1 MSSSMS
7 HNTIWSF
14 LSIVGVQFI
23 NIMTNVALAR
33 ILSPETFG
41 ILGMAIVFAGFAFVV
56 QEAGLNSYLIFK
68 KGDIQ
73 KVVSTTFWLNII
85 FSIFIAGALYFS
97 SGAIADFYRDT
108 HVITIL
114 HFICI
119 GILVGSIGSTHRALL
134 MKNNQFKDVTKV
146 DILAE
151 VVSSIAAII
160 LALYINGLLAVSAK
174 YVFRP
179 FIQSLVVFKYSKY
192 RIKFAI
198 YMDELKELFLYS
210 ANVLGSQLF
219 MYMNNNVDFF
229 LVGRFLGDKILGIYT
244 LAFQWGALARY
255 YLSGAVMRVVFPEV
269 SRQQDD
275 PSKLKDMYLNV
286 VSKLAFIT
294 LPICFGLALVAH
306 EFIYVLYGA
315 KWMEVVPVL
324 QLLLVAGGI
333 SSVSVVGGPVLRGIG
348 RPDLEMKLSV
358 FSFVSFTALVLIG
371 VKQGLLAV
379 AIAECCRVILVETT
393 RLWLIRKHLG
403 VSVRAVFK
411 QLLPTVQSLV
421 LMIIVLYGM
430 NLLAIEISILI
441 LFVFK
446 IAIGAAAYIAG
457 SFIFNK
463 SQSKWI
469 LNYVKKKQAA

>member
-7 HNTIWSF
+7 HNTMWSF

-85 FSIFIAGALYFS
+85 FSVVIAGALYFS
-97 SGAIADFYRDT
+97 SGAISDFYDDEQ
-108 HVITIL
+108 VITIL

-119 GILVGSIGSTHRALL
+119 GILVGSVGSTHRALL
-134 MKNNQFKDVTKV
+134 MKDNQFKNITKV

-151 VVSSIAAII
+151 IVSSIAAVI
-160 LALYINGLLAVSAK
+160 LAVYINGLLAVSAK

-179 FIQSLVVFKYSKY
+179 FIQSLIVFKYSKY
-192 RIKFAI
+192 RINFVI
-198 YMDELKELFLYS
+198 HMSELKELVLYS
-210 ANVLGSQLF
+210 AHVLASQLF
-219 MYMNNNVDFF
+219 AYMNNNVDFF

-275 PSKLKDMYLNV
+275 PNKLKDMYLNV

-306 EFIYVLYGA
+306 EFIYVLYGD
-315 KWMEVVPVL
+315 KWIDVVPVL

-333 SSVSVVGGPVLRGIG
+333 SSISVVGGPVLRGIG
-348 RPDLEMKLSV
+348 RPDLEMKLSI
-358 FSFVSFTALVLIG
+358 FSFISFTALVLGGI
-371 VKQGLLAV
+371 KYGLIAV
-379 AIAECCRVILVETT
+379 AIAECCRVVLVETT
-393 RLWLIRKHLG
+393 RLCLIRKYLG
-403 VSVRAVFK
+403 VSVRALFK
-411 QLLPTVQSLV
+411 LLLPTVQSLV
-421 LMIIVLYGM
+421 LMIIVLYGI
-430 NLLAIEISILI
+430 NSLAIGINILI
-441 LFVFK
+441 LFIFK
-446 IAIGAAAYIAG
+446 IIIGAAIYVTG
-457 SFIFNK
+457 SFAFNK
-463 SQSKWI
+463 PQSKWI
-469 LNYVKKKQAA
+469 LDYIKKKQAA

>member
-1 MSSSMS
+1 
-7 HNTIWSF
+7 
-14 LSIVGVQFI
+14 
-23 NIMTNVALAR
+23 MTNVALAR

-85 FSIFIAGALYFS
+85 FSFVIAGALYFS
-97 SGAIADFYRDT
+97 SGIIADFYHDT
-108 HVITIL
+108 EVITIL

-160 LALYINGLLAVSAK
+160 LALYINGLL
-174 YVFRP
+174 
-179 FIQSLVVFKYSKY
+179 VVFKYSKY
-192 RIKFAI
+192 RIKFSI
-198 YMDELKELFLYS
+198 YMDELKDLFLYS

-306 EFIYVLYGA
+306 EFIYVLYGK
-315 KWMEVVPVL
+315 KWMDVVPIL
-324 QLLLVAGGI
+324 QLLLIAGGI

-348 RPDLEMKLSV
+348 RPDLEMKLSI
-358 FSFVSFTALVLIG
+358 FSFASFTALVLVG
-371 VKQGLLAV
+371 VKYGLIAV
-379 AIAECCRVILVETT
+379 AIAECCRVVMVETT
-393 RLWLIRKHLG
+393 RLWIIRKHLS

-411 QLLPTVQSLV
+411 QLIPTVQSLV
-421 LMIIVLYGM
+421 LMTIVLYGM
-430 NLLAIEISILI
+430 NLITIEINVFI
-441 LFVFK
+441 LFIFK
-446 IAIGAAAYIAG
+446 IIIGAAAYIAG

-469 LNYVKKKQAA
+469 LNYIKKKQAA

>member
-1 MSSSMS
+1 MSSISR
-7 HNTIWSF
+7 NTIWSF
-14 LSIVGVQFI
+14 FSIVGVQFI
-23 NIMTNVALAR
+23 NILTNVVLAR

-68 KGDIQ
+68 KGEIQ
-73 KVVSTTFWLNII
+73 KVISTTFWLNII
-85 FSIFIAGALYFS
+85 FSFILAGILHFS
-97 SGAIADFYRDT
+97 SGAIVNFYNNKQ
-108 HVITIL
+108 VITIL
-114 HFICI
+114 NFICI

-134 MKNNQFKDVTKV
+134 IKNNQFKDITKI

-151 VVSSIAAII
+151 VVSSIAAIL
-160 LALYINGLLAVSAK
+160 LALYTNGLLAVSAK

-179 FIQSLVVFKYSKY
+179 LIQSLLVFNYSRH
-192 RIKFAI
+192 RIKFKI
-198 YMDELKELFLYS
+198 YIEELKELILYS
-210 ANVLGSQLF
+210 GNVLGSQLL

-255 YLSGAVMRVVFPEV
+255 YLSGAVMRVIFPEV

-275 PSKLKDMYLNV
+275 PSKLKGMYLNV
-286 VSKLAFIT
+286 ISKLAFIT

-306 EFIYVLYGA
+306 EFIYVLYGE
-315 KWMEVVPVL
+315 KWMDVVPIL
-324 QLLLVAGGI
+324 QLLLLAGGI
-333 SSVSVVGGPVLRGIG
+333 SSVSVVGGPVLRGMG

-358 FSFVSFTALVLIG
+358 FSFVSFTALVLAG
-371 VKQGLLAV
+371 VKHGLLAV
-379 AIAECCRVILVETT
+379 AIAECCRVVLIETT
-393 RLWLIRKHLG
+393 RLWLIRKYLG
-403 VSVRAVFK
+403 VPVRAVFK
-411 QLLPTVQSLV
+411 QLMPTVQSLV
-421 LMIIVLYGM
+421 LMIIVLYGI
-430 NLLAIEISILI
+430 NLLAIEVNVLI
-441 LFVFK
+441 LFVLK
-446 IAIGAAAYIAG
+446 IAIGVAAYIAG

>member
-1 MSSSMS
+1 
-7 HNTIWSF
+7 
-14 LSIVGVQFI
+14 
-23 NIMTNVALAR
+23 
-33 ILSPETFG
+33 
-41 ILGMAIVFAGFAFVV
+41 
-56 QEAGLNSYLIFK
+56 
-68 KGDIQ
+68 
-73 KVVSTTFWLNII
+73 
-85 FSIFIAGALYFS
+85 
-97 SGAIADFYRDT
+97 
-108 HVITIL
+108 
-114 HFICI
+114 
-119 GILVGSIGSTHRALL
+119 L
-134 MKNNQFKDVTKV
+134 MKNNQVKDVTKI

-192 RIKFAI
+192 RIQFAI
-198 YMDELKELFLYS
+198 YMDELKDLFLYS

-306 EFIYVLYGA
+306 EFIYVLYGE
-315 KWMEVVPVL
+315 KWMDVVPVL
-324 QLLLVAGGI
+324 QLLLIAGGI
-333 SSVSVVGGPVLRGIG
+333 SSISVVGGPVLRGIG

-371 VKQGLLAV
+371 VKHGLLAV
-379 AIAECCRVILVETT
+379 AIAECCRVVLVETT

-403 VSVRAVFK
+403 VSVRAVCK

-430 NLLAIEISILI
+430 NLLEIEINVLI
-441 LFVFK
+441 LFVLK
-446 IAIGAAAYIAG
+446 IAIGATAYIAG

>member
-1 MSSSMS
+1 MSSISR
-7 HNTIWSF
+7 NTIWSF
-14 LSIVGVQFI
+14 FSIVGVQFI
-23 NIMTNVALAR
+23 NILTNVVLAR

-68 KGDIQ
+68 KGEIQ
-73 KVVSTTFWLNII
+73 KVISTTFWLNII
-85 FSIFIAGALYFS
+85 FSFILAGILHFS
-97 SGAIADFYRDT
+97 SGAIVNFYNNKQ
-108 HVITIL
+108 VITIL
-114 HFICI
+114 NFICI

-134 MKNNQFKDVTKV
+134 IKNNQFKDITKI

-151 VVSSIAAII
+151 VVSSIAAIL
-160 LALYINGLLAVSAK
+160 LALYTNGLLAVSAK

-179 FIQSLVVFKYSKY
+179 LIQSLLVFNYSRH
-192 RIKFAI
+192 RIKFKI
-198 YMDELKELFLYS
+198 YIEELKELILYS
-210 ANVLGSQLF
+210 GNVLGSQLL

-275 PSKLKDMYLNV
+275 PSKLKGMYLNV
-286 VSKLAFIT
+286 ISKLAFIT

-306 EFIYVLYGA
+306 EFIYVLYGE
-315 KWMEVVPVL
+315 KWMDVVPIL
-324 QLLLVAGGI
+324 QLLLLAGGI
-333 SSVSVVGGPVLRGIG
+333 SSVSVVGGPVLRGMG

-358 FSFVSFTALVLIG
+358 FSFISFTALVLAG
-371 VKQGLLAV
+371 VKHGLLAV
-379 AIAECCRVILVETT
+379 AIAECCRVVLIETT
-393 RLWLIRKHLG
+393 RLWLIRKYLG
-403 VSVRAVFK
+403 VPVRAVFK
-411 QLLPTVQSLV
+411 QLMPTVQSLV
-421 LMIIVLYGM
+421 LMIIVLYGI
-430 NLLAIEISILI
+430 NLLAIEVNVLI
-441 LFVFK
+441 LFVLK
-446 IAIGAAAYIAG
+446 IAIGVAAYIAG

>member
-1 MSSSMS
+1 MSSISR
-7 HNTIWSF
+7 NTIWSF
-14 LSIVGVQFI
+14 FSIVGVQFI
-23 NIMTNVALAR
+23 NILTNVVLAR

-68 KGDIQ
+68 KGEIQ
-73 KVVSTTFWLNII
+73 KVISTTFWLNII
-85 FSIFIAGALYFS
+85 FSFILAGILHFS
-97 SGAIADFYRDT
+97 SGAIVNFYNNKQ
-108 HVITIL
+108 VITIL
-114 HFICI
+114 NFICI

-134 MKNNQFKDVTKV
+134 IKNNQFKDITKI

-151 VVSSIAAII
+151 VVSSIAAIL
-160 LALYINGLLAVSAK
+160 LALYTNGLLAVSAK

-179 FIQSLVVFKYSKY
+179 LIQSLLVFNYSRH
-192 RIKFAI
+192 RIKFKI
-198 YMDELKELFLYS
+198 YIEELKELILYS
-210 ANVLGSQLF
+210 GNVLGSQLL

-275 PSKLKDMYLNV
+275 PSKLKGMYLNV
-286 VSKLAFIT
+286 ISKLAFIT

-306 EFIYVLYGA
+306 EFIYVLYGE
-315 KWMEVVPVL
+315 KWMDVVPIL
-324 QLLLVAGGI
+324 QLLLLAGGI
-333 SSVSVVGGPVLRGIG
+333 SSVSVVGGPVLRGMG

-358 FSFVSFTALVLIG
+358 FSFISFTALVLAG
-371 VKQGLLAV
+371 VKHGLLAV
-379 AIAECCRVILVETT
+379 AIAECCRVVLIETT
-393 RLWLIRKHLG
+393 RLWLIRKYLG
-403 VSVRAVFK
+403 VPVRAVFK
-411 QLLPTVQSLV
+411 QLMPTVQSLV
-421 LMIIVLYGM
+421 LMIIVLYGI
-430 NLLAIEISILI
+430 NLLAIEVNVLI
-441 LFVFK
+441 LFVLK
-446 IAIGAAAYIAG
+446 IAIGVAVYIAG